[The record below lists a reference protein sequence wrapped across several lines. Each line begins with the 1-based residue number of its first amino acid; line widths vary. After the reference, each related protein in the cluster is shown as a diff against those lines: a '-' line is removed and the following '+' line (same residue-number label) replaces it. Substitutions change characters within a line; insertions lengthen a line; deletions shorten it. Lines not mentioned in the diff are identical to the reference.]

1 MGQVDQSLDGLTKNA
16 NVNRVTMKPGAITVA
31 EEGKE
36 AKSKY
41 IKLVSDE
48 DLEKIDIA
56 KIRKALPKEVFVKSV
71 ITSLTWMT
79 WDMGVEEKLIK
90 YQIRY
95 GIVNVIEIC
104 LKSVFFVLY

>member
-16 NVNRVTMKPGAITVA
+16 NVNRATMKPGANAVA
-31 EEGKE
+31 EEGKQ

-71 ITSLTWMT
+71 IKSLTWMT
-79 WDMGVEEKLIK
+79 WDMGVEEKLSIK
-90 YQIRY
+90 FAT
-95 GIVNVIEIC
+95 E
-104 LKSVFFVLY
+104 S